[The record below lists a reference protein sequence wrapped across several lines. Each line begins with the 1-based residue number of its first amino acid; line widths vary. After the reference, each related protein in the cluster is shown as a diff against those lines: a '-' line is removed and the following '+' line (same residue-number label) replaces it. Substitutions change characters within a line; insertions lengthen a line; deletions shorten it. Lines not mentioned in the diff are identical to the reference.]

1 MITDNFKMMLLSRLT
16 NLDSTVSSFR
26 TRLLIV
32 LFSTFTFGILQAG
45 AEVEDIVPPNLNLD
59 IQPNSLANCGSFAAS
74 VQVISSQLGY
84 SYQLLNAGSPT
95 GSAVNG
101 TGGDIILTSAPI
113 SASTTLTVRATEL
126 LPPFDTGVLLESIP
140 VTISQNPTTANA
152 GNNVFTCGLSISLN
166 GNNPVIGTGTWSLIT
181 GPGTATFANA
191 NQRNTLVT
199 VSQQGSYTFRWTIS
213 NGACPPSSSSVTI
226 TFFAPPTP
234 ANAGPDQVVCDLT
247 TAMQATAP
255 SNGNGAWFLVSG
267 PGGASFE
274 NSTAPNSNVS
284 VFATGVYVF
293 QWLVFN
299 GVCPFSSDQV
309 TITFTDAQVAAD
321 AGPDQTVCALSTSL
335 FAGFSGSFPASWSQV
350 SGPATGTFSNVNSQ
364 TSTFTAPVGGTYVL
378 RWTID
383 NSPCPISTDDV
394 VINLNLFTEV
404 CDGVDND
411 CDTFIDEGFDVD
423 GDGFTSCGGDC
434 NDNNNLV
441 FPGAPELCD
450 GLDNDCDITIDEG
463 VQTLYYADV
472 DGDTFGDPA
481 NTTLACSLPP
491 GFVTNNLDCNDTNAS
506 INPLAT
512 EVCDGVDNNC
522 NTSIDE
528 GVQTV
533 YFQDSD
539 GDGFGNP
546 LVSTLACTVPVGF
559 VANNTDCNDTNASI
573 NPSAAEVCDEI
584 DNNCNTLIDEGV
596 QLTFY
601 RDADG
606 DGFGDNAVT
615 TLACTVPAG
624 FVGNNIDCND
634 ANNTVFPGAPE
645 LCDLL
650 DNDCDLAIDE
660 GVQLTFYRD
669 ADGDGFGN
677 NAITTLGCTAPAG
690 FVSNNTDC
698 NDANNLVFP
707 GAPELCDGLDN
718 DCDVAIDEGALLT
731 FYRDAD
737 GDGFGNNA
745 ITSQA
750 CSAPAGFVGNNLDC
764 NDSNNLV
771 FPGAT
776 EFCDGLDN
784 DCDVAIDEGVQSI
797 FYQDADGDGFGNNA
811 ITTLA
816 CTAPAGFVGN
826 NIDCNDSNNTVFPG
840 ATELCDGLDNDCDVA
855 IDEGVQS
862 LFFQDADGDTFGNP
876 AVSVL
881 ACTAPVGFVSNNT
894 DCDDTNASIN
904 PGAVEVCDNVDNNC
918 NTLIDEGVQTVFY
931 QDADGDGFGNNAVT
945 VSACIAPIGF
955 VSDNTD
961 CNDANA
967 SINSAGVEVCDNIDN
982 NCNTL
987 IDEGVQL
994 TFYLDADGDGFG
1006 DNAST
1011 ILACSVPAGYVGNN
1025 IDCNDS
1031 NNTIFPGATE
1041 VCDGLDNDCDIAI
1054 DETGNITFYQD
1065 ADGDGFGNN
1074 AVTTLACSAPVGFVS
1089 NNTDCND
1096 TNNTIFPGAAELCDA
1111 LDNDCDVA
1119 IDEGVQSLFFQDSD
1133 GDGFGNA
1140 SVAVLACTAPLG
1152 FVSNSSDCN
1161 DANAAI
1167 NPGASEVC
1175 DNIDNNCN
1183 TFIDEGVQTTFYAD
1197 ADGDGFGDNA
1207 VTASGCSAPLGFVA
1221 NNTDCNDADNTIFP
1235 GAIEI
1240 CDGVDNDCDL
1250 ALDEGVLSTFYQD
1263 FDGDGFGNIA
1273 VSVQACT
1280 APAGFVSDNTD
1291 CNDIRVQIYPGAP
1304 ELCDLADND
1313 CDLLIDEGVQSIF
1326 YRDADGDG
1334 FGNNAITTLAC
1345 TAPAGFV
1352 ANNTDCNDSNNT
1364 VFPGAPE
1371 LCDGLDNDCDIA
1383 IDEGAFLTFYQDADG
1398 DGFGNN
1404 AVTTQACTAPI
1415 GFVSNNTDCNDS
1427 NNLVFPGAIEL
1438 CDGLDNDCDVAIDEG
1453 AQSTFYADADGDG
1466 FGDIAVTT
1474 LACTAPAGFVGNNI
1488 DCDDTDAS
1496 VNPAAVEVCD
1506 NADNN
1511 CNTLIDEGVQ
1521 TIFYQDLDGD
1531 GFGNNA
1537 VTVSG
1542 CVAPVGFVADNTDC
1556 DDLDAAENP
1565 AAPEVCDNIDNNCN
1579 TLIDEGVQLTFYQ
1592 DADGDGFGDNASSIL
1607 ACSVPVGYVGN
1618 NVDCDDT
1625 NNTIFPGATEICD
1638 GFDNDCDLAIDENGN
1653 ITFYQ
1658 DADGDGFGD
1667 NSVTTLGCTAPI
1679 GFVADNTDCDDT
1691 NNTIFP
1697 GAIEICDGFD
1707 NDCDLAIDE
1716 NGGSPFYADAD
1727 GDGFGDP
1734 LVEVLACFAPVGFV
1748 ADNTDCN
1755 DADATENPGAAEVCD
1770 NIDNNCNTLIDEGVQ
1785 TIFYQDL
1792 DGDGFGNSAI
1802 AISSCVAPIGFVAD
1816 NTDCDDTNSAIN
1828 SGAVEVCDNTDNNC
1842 NTLIDE
1848 GVQFTFYQDADGDG
1862 FGDNASTILSCTLP
1876 AGYVGNNIDCD
1887 DTNNTVFPGGTEI
1900 CDGLDNDCDLDIDE
1914 NGNLSF
1920 YADADGD
1927 GFGDPAVEVLGCTAP
1942 VGFVADNTDCDDT
1955 NNTIFPGA
1963 IEICDLVDNDC
1974 DLAIDENG
1982 GSPFYADAD
1991 GDGFGDPLVEVLACF
2006 APVGFVADNTD
2017 CDDTNNAVN
2026 PSALEVCDNI
2036 DNNCNI
2042 LIDEG
2047 SQLTFYQDADGDGF
2061 GNPAVTAFACIAP
2074 AGFVLDNTDCDDT
2087 NANNNPLGTEVC
2099 DTVDNDCDLL
2109 IDENG
2114 TDVFYLDADA
2124 DGYGNNAITI
2134 IACFAPAGYVADNT
2148 DCDDTNNGINPGAAE
2163 ICNNADDNCNFAIDE
2178 GAFITFYFDGDGDGF
2193 GDINITALGCTA
2205 PLGFVADNTD
2215 CNDSNNTIYP
2225 GATELCDGLDNDC
2238 DVDIDNGA
2246 GIMYYADADGDTF
2259 GDPLNSIFTCTP
2271 PTGYVTDNTDCD
2283 DTNALINPFAID
2295 ICDEID
2301 NNCNTLIDELGGSNL
2316 YYADTDGDGFGDP
2329 LNSIAACTVPTGYVG
2344 NDTDCDDTNS
2354 AINPGADEI
2363 CDNLDNDCDLDIDE
2377 GLPLNIYYEDLD
2389 GDGFGTTES
2398 EIIACVA
2405 PDGYAD
2411 NADDCD
2417 DFNDTVYPGAEEL
2430 CDGLDNNCDFSID
2443 EGLGGDIYYAD
2454 ADGDG
2459 FGDINTFITA
2469 CAQPPGYTTD
2479 NTDCNDGCTDCFP
2492 GAPELCDGL
2501 DNDCDVVIDN
2511 GLAENI
2517 YYLDDDGDGFGDI
2530 NNPITACA
2538 APPLYVDNSEDCDD
2552 ANSLTYPGAPEQCD
2566 GFDNNCDD
2574 VIDEGLANQ
2583 TFWADA
2589 DGDGFGD
2596 PNATIEAC
2604 VAPIGYV
2611 DNDGDCDDTDENINP
2626 LAEDVCDGIDNN
2638 CDVEIDGGLTLTTY
2652 YQDLDGDGFGDD
2664 NNTVEDCTQPA
2675 GYVPEG
2681 GDCNDNNGSVN
2692 PGATDICNGNDD
2704 DCDLDIDEDAVFVD
2718 YYVDADGD
2726 GYGSANDIISACSQP
2741 FGYVDNDLDCDDNNN
2756 AINPD
2761 AIEICDNIDNNC
2773 DLQIDEGLTEGN
2785 CADTDNDGVNN
2796 GNDLDDDNDG
2806 ILDTVEEATAT
2817 NNGDTDNDGVV
2828 DSLDSDSDND
2838 GISDVIEAGGSDPDG
2853 DGFYGEG
2860 LIVDA
2865 NGDGVEDSIEPLGLD
2880 PVDTDGDGLPNFQD
2894 LDSDGDTVADEL
2906 ENDVNGDGTLVDDTD
2921 GDGLPDYIDVDDD
2934 NDGIATAAEW
2944 DYDGDGIGPDDCD
2957 NDGLFNYLDADQ
2969 CQLFVPEGISPNGD
2983 GVNDILVIEGV
2994 KSGVVVNLQI
3004 FNRWGALVYSS
3015 SNYENDWDG
3024 RGTEGP
3030 FAGDLPAG
3038 TYFYTIKLSDSTEE
3052 QVGYITLWR

>member
-1 MITDNFKMMLLSRLT
+1 MQVRTCDSTDNFKMMLLSRLT
-16 NLDSTVSSFR
+16 TLDSTVSYFR
-26 TRLLIV
+26 SRLLIV
-32 LFSTFTFGILQAG
+32 LFSTFMYGYLH
-45 AEVEDIVPPNLNLD
+45 AETEKVNVVPPNLNLD
-59 IQPNSLANCGSFAAS
+59 IQPNSLANCGSFSPS
-74 VQVISSQLGY
+74 VQVIGSQLGY

-152 GNNVFTCGLSISLN
+152 GNNVFNCGLSIALN

-226 TFFAPPTP
+226 TFFAPATP

-247 TAMQATAP
+247 TAMQATTP

-299 GVCPFSSDQV
+299 GVCPFTSDQV
-309 TITFTDAQVAAD
+309 TITFTDAQVASD
-321 AGPDQTVCALSTSL
+321 AGPDQTVCALSTTL
-335 FAGFSGSFPASWSQV
+335 FAGFSGGFPSSWSQV
-350 SGPATGTFSNVNSQ
+350 SGPVAGSFSNPNDPFA
-364 TSTFTAPVGGTYVL
+364 TFTASVGGTYVL

-394 VINLNLFTEV
+394 IINLNLFTEV

-411 CDTFIDEGFDVD
+411 CDTFIDEGFDID

-450 GLDNDCDITIDEG
+450 GLDNDCDVAIDEG

-472 DGDTFGDPA
+472 DGDTFGDPT
-481 NTTLACSLPP
+481 NTTLACSLPA
-491 GFVTNNLDCNDTNAS
+491 GFVTNNLDCNDANAS

-533 YFQDSD
+533 YFQDAD

-559 VANNTDCNDTNASI
+559 VANNTDCNDSNISI
-573 NPSAAEVCDEI
+573 NPAAVEVCDGI
-584 DNNCNTLIDEGV
+584 DNNCNTSIDEGV

-645 LCDLL
+645 LCDGL

-677 NAITTLGCTAPAG
+677 NAITTLACTAPAG

-698 NDANNLVFP
+698 NDANNLIFP

-718 DCDVAIDEGALLT
+718 DCDTAIDEGALLT

-745 ITSQA
+745 ITAQA

-764 NDSNNLV
+764 NDASNLV

-776 EFCDGLDN
+776 ELCDGLDN
-784 DCDVAIDEGVQSI
+784 DCDIAIDEGVQSI

-816 CTAPAGFVGN
+816 CSAPAGFVGN
-826 NIDCNDSNNTVFPG
+826 NIDCNDANNTVFPG
-840 ATELCDGLDNDCDVA
+840 ATELCDGLDNDCDVAIDEGVQLTFYQDSDGDTFGNPAVTAQGCTAPVGFVVNNTDCNDANASINPAAIEVCDNIDNNCNTSIDEGVQTIFYQDADGDGFGNNAVTASACVAPVGFVTDNTDCNDANAAINPAAIEVCDNADNNCNTLIDEGVQLTFYQDADADGFGDNASTILACTVPAGYVGNNIDCNDANNTVFPGAVELCDGLDNDCDVA

-862 LFFQDADGDTFGNP
+862 LFFQDADGDTYGNSAIAVLACSAPIGFVSSSGDCDDTNAGVNPGASEICDNIDNDCDTFIDEGAGSTFYADADGDGFGNN
-876 AVSVL
+876 AVTTV

-894 DCDDTNASIN
+894 DC
-904 PGAVEVCDNVDNNC
+904 
-918 NTLIDEGVQTVFY
+918 
-931 QDADGDGFGNNAVT
+931 
-945 VSACIAPIGF
+945 
-955 VSDNTD
+955 
-961 CNDANA
+961 NDAN
-967 SINSAGVEVCDNIDN
+967 
-982 NCNTL
+982 NT
-987 IDEGVQL
+987 V
-994 TFYLDADGDGFG
+994 
-1006 DNAST
+1006 
-1011 ILACSVPAGYVGNN
+1011 
-1025 IDCNDS
+1025 
-1031 NNTIFPGATE
+1031 FPGATE
-1041 VCDGLDNDCDIAI
+1041 LCDGLDNDCDTSI
-1054 DETGNITFYQD
+1054 
-1065 ADGDGFGNN
+1065 
-1074 AVTTLACSAPVGFVS
+1074 
-1089 NNTDCND
+1089 
-1096 TNNTIFPGAAELCDA
+1096 
-1111 LDNDCDVA
+1111 
-1119 IDEGVQSLFFQDSD
+1119 
-1133 GDGFGNA
+1133 
-1140 SVAVLACTAPLG
+1140 
-1152 FVSNSSDCN
+1152 
-1161 DANAAI
+1161 
-1167 NPGASEVC
+1167 
-1175 DNIDNNCN
+1175 
-1183 TFIDEGVQTTFYAD
+1183 
-1197 ADGDGFGDNA
+1197 
-1207 VTASGCSAPLGFVA
+1207 
-1221 NNTDCNDADNTIFP
+1221 
-1235 GAIEI
+1235 
-1240 CDGVDNDCDL
+1240 
-1250 ALDEGVLSTFYQD
+1250 DEGVLSTFYQD
-1263 FDGDGFGNIA
+1263 FDGDGFGNNA

-1291 CNDIRVQIYPGAP
+1291 CNDIRVQIFPGAP

-1313 CDLLIDEGVQSIF
+1313 CDLLIDEGVQSVF

-1345 TAPAGFV
+1345 TAPVGFV
-1352 ANNTDCNDSNNT
+1352 SNNTDCNDSNNT

-1371 LCDGLDNDCDIA
+1371 LCDGLDNDCDVT
-1383 IDEGAFLTFYQDADG
+1383 IDEGALLTFYRDADG

-1404 AVTTQACTAPI
+1404 AITTLACTAPA
-1415 GFVSNNTDCNDS
+1415 GFVSNNTDCNDA
-1427 NNLVFPGAIEL
+1427 NNTIFPGAIEL
-1438 CDGLDNDCDVAIDEG
+1438 CDGLDNDCDVTIDEG
-1453 AQSTFYADADGDG
+1453 ALATFYADADGDG

-1474 LACTAPAGFVGNNI
+1474 QACTAPVGFVGNNI

-1521 TIFYQDLDGD
+1521 TIFYQDADGD

-1542 CVAPVGFVADNTDC
+1542 CTAPVGFVADNTDC
-1556 DDLDAAENP
+1556 DDTDAIENP
-1565 AAPEVCDNIDNNCN
+1565 AAAEVCDNIDNNCN
-1579 TLIDEGVQLTFYQ
+1579 TLIDEGVQFTFYA
-1592 DADGDGFGDNASSIL
+1592 DVDGDGFGDNASTIL
-1607 ACSVPVGYVGN
+1607 SCTLPVGYVGN
-1618 NVDCDDT
+1618 NIDCDDT
-1625 NNTIFPGATEICD
+1625 NNTVFPGATEICD
-1638 GFDNDCDLAIDENGN
+1638 LLDNDCDLDIDENGN
-1653 ITFYQ
+1653 LSFFA

-1667 NSVTTLGCTAPI
+1667 PSVEVLGCTAPV

-1691 NNTIFP
+1691 DNTVFP
-1697 GAIEICDGFD
+1697 GAIEICDFVD
-1707 NDCDLAIDE
+1707 NDCDLDIDE
-1716 NGGSPFYADAD
+1716 NGASPFYADAD

-1734 LVEVLACFAPVGFV
+1734 AVEVLACFAPIGFV
-1748 ADNTDCN
+1748 ADNTDCD

-1785 TIFYQDL
+1785 TIFYQDA
-1792 DGDGFGNSAI
+1792 DGDGFGNNAVTVSA
-1802 AISSCVAPIGFVAD
+1802 CTTPVGFVAD
-1816 NTDCDDTNSAIN
+1816 NTDCDDTNGAIN
-1828 SGAVEVCDNTDNNC
+1828 SSASEVCDNIDNNC

-1848 GVQFTFYQDADGDG
+1848 GVQFIFYADVDGDG
-1862 FGDNASTILSCTLP
+1862 FGDNASTILACSLP
-1876 AGYVGNNIDCD
+1876 AGYVGNNVDCD
-1887 DTNNTVFPGGTEI
+1887 DTNNTVFPGATEI
-1900 CDGLDNDCDLDIDE
+1900 CDLLDNDCDLDIDE

-1920 YADADGD
+1920 FADADGD
-1927 GFGDPAVEVLGCTAP
+1927 GFGDPSVEVLGCTAP
-1942 VGFVADNTDCDDT
+1942 AGFVSDNTDCNDAD
-1955 NNTIFPGA
+1955 NTIFPGA

-1982 GSPFYADAD
+1982 ASPFYADAD
-1991 GDGFGDPLVEVLACF
+1991 GDGFGDPAVEVLACF
-2006 APVGFVADNTD
+2006 APIGFVADNTD
-2017 CDDTNNAVN
+2017 CDDTNGAVN
-2026 PSALEVCDNI
+2026 PGAVELCDNI

-2087 NANNNPLGTEVC
+2087 NASNNPLGTEVC
-2099 DTVDNDCDLL
+2099 DTVDNDCDLAV
-2109 IDENG
+2109 DENG
-2114 TDVFYLDADA
+2114 TDIFYLDADA
-2124 DGYGNNAITI
+2124 DGFGNNAITI
-2134 IACFAPAGYVADNT
+2134 IACFAPAGYVSDNT
-2148 DCDDTNNGINPGAAE
+2148 DCDDSNNAVNPGATE

-2193 GDINITALGCTA
+2193 GDINTTALGCTA

-2271 PTGYVTDNTDCD
+2271 PAGYVTDNTDCD
-2283 DTNALINPFAID
+2283 DTSALINPFAID
-2295 ICDEID
+2295 ICDNVD
-2301 NNCNTLIDELGGSNL
+2301 NNCNLLIDELGGGSL
-2316 YYADTDGDGFGDP
+2316 FYADTDGDGFGDP
-2329 LNSIAACTVPTGYVG
+2329 LNTISACVAPDGYVG
-2344 NDTDCDDTNS
+2344 NDTDCDDTNFD
-2354 AINPGADEI
+2354 INPGAVEI

-2377 GLPLNIYYEDLD
+2377 DLPLNTYYEDLD

-2398 EIIACVA
+2398 EVIACSA
-2405 PDGYAD
+2405 PIGYAD
-2411 NADDCD
+2411 NSNDCD
-2417 DFNDTVYPGAEEL
+2417 DFNNTVYPGAVEL
-2430 CDGLDNNCDFSID
+2430 CDGLDNNCDFTID

-2469 CAQPPGYTTD
+2469 CAQPLGYTTD
-2479 NTDCNDGCTDCFP
+2479 NTDCNDGCSLCFP
-2492 GAPELCDGL
+2492 GAEELCDGL
-2501 DNDCDVVIDN
+2501 DNDCDFVLDN
-2511 GLAENI
+2511 GLTENI

-2538 APPLYVDNSEDCDD
+2538 TPPLYVDNSDDCDD
-2552 ANSLTYPGAPEQCD
+2552 TNSLTYPGAPEQCD
-2566 GFDNNCDD
+2566 GFDNNCDN

-2596 PNATIEAC
+2596 INNPIDAC

-2611 DNDGDCDDTDENINP
+2611 DNDGDCDDADENINP
-2626 LAEDVCDGIDNN
+2626 LALDICDGIDNN
-2638 CDVEIDGGLTLTTY
+2638 CDTQIDDGLTLTTY

-2664 NNTVEDCTQPA
+2664 ANTIEDCTQPA
-2675 GYVPEG
+2675 GYVAVG
-2681 GDCNDNNGSVN
+2681 GDCNDSNGAVN

-2704 DCDLDIDEDAVFVD
+2704 DCDLDIDEDALFID

-2726 GYGSANDIISACSQP
+2726 GYGSSDDIVSACSQP
-2741 FGYVDNDLDCDDNNN
+2741 FGYVDNDLDCNDNDN

-2761 AIEICDNIDNNC
+2761 AVEVCDNIDNNC
-2773 DLQIDEGLTEGN
+2773 DLQIDEGLTDGN
-2785 CADTDNDGVNN
+2785 CADTDADGVNN

-2806 ILDTVEEATAT
+2806 ILDTTEEATAT

-2838 GISDVIEAGGSDPDG
+2838 GINDVIEAGGIDADG

-2860 LIVDA
+2860 AIVDI
-2865 NGDGVEDSIEPLGLD
+2865 NGDGIEDSIEPLGLN

-2894 LDSDGDTVADEL
+2894 LDSDADTVSDEL

-2921 GDGLPDYIDVDDD
+2921 GDTLPDYIDVDDD
-2934 NDGIATAAEW
+2934 NDGLPTAEEW

-2957 NDGLFNYLDADQ
+2957 NDGLFNYIDADQ
-2969 CQLFVPEGISPNGD
+2969 CGLFVPEGISPNGD
-2983 GVNDILVIEGV
+2983 GINDFLVLEGV

-3015 SNYENDWDG
+3015 SNYSDDWDG

-3038 TYFYTIKLSDSTEE
+3038 TYFYTIKLSDATEE